1 MEKNKILSQ
10 EEVEALLSAM
20 KERGDS
26 RDEREI
32 VSASRQVSRY
42 DFRRQDRISEEQRRS
57 LHFLH
62 DYFAHSLSYSLSAY
76 LRAFVEVNLKSVE
89 QMIYSDF
96 LQSLPDPTVFCSI
109 SMPTFDSNAAME
121 ISPNLVLPVID
132 ILLGGSGQPPKQVRE
147 ITDIEQKIIEGF
159 IAVVLRD
166 LKEAWKSFQELDLK
180 LEELGTKPHLL
191 QIIPPG
197 ETIVVISF
205 EIKVG
210 ENRGNMNLGI
220 PSVLLKVIRHRLD
233 QAVSLKR
240 KHAQAG
246 ESYRIKKLIEKVPL
260 IITGEIHG
268 GFLTVEEL
276 IRLEPGDV
284 IRFPKHVDDPVL
296 VAVDGVVKLTADV
309 VTTGN
314 RRALQILGLEDQ
326 G

>member
-1 MEKNKILSQ
+1 MN
-10 EEVEALLSAM
+10 ALLSAM
-20 KERGDS
+20 RERGEGES
-26 RDEREI
+26 SQEI
-32 VSASRQVSRY
+32 AAASRQVCLY

-76 LRAFVEVNLKSVE
+76 LRAFAEVSLKSVE

-109 SMPTFDSNAAME
+109 SMPPFDSNAAME
-121 ISPNLVLPVID
+121 ISPNLVLSVID

-180 LEELGTKPHLL
+180 LEDLGTKPHLL

-197 ETIVVISF
+197 EIIVVISF

-210 ENRGNMNLGI
+210 ENRGNMSLGI
-220 PSVLLKVIRHRLD
+220 PSVLLKVMRHRFD

-240 KHAQAG
+240 KHAPTG
-246 ESYRIKKLIEKVPL
+246 ESCRIKKLVEKIPFTV
-260 IITGEIHG
+260 TGEIHG

-276 IRLEPGDV
+276 IKLEPGDV
-284 IRFPKHVDDPVL
+284 IRFPRQVGDPVL
-296 VAVDGVVKLTADV
+296 VAADGVVKLTADV
-309 VTTGN
+309 VTIGN
-314 RRALQILGLEDQ
+314 RRALQIRGLEDE